1 MGNHTAFRWQ
11 WACHAWRAEF
21 HSGYCVYV
29 VTQYKYTDQ
38 VQGHSS
44 LPSGPHL
51 SFSLRSWTWWG
62 VNPLNLNGRREPI
75 TKAKL
80 NWIFFQM
87 WILDTKWSD
96 LWAKPWHVWWR
107 LVLSSSGSLN
117 RSSKNS
123 SGLSPRSVLIVTW
136 AHHLLH
142 VKSVYYLPFPYKT
155 TFASQGW
162 WSLLDWVKLMYNISY
177 GITLDLFSGFI
188 FIDPYILDIF
198 LHIYVFFNI
207 LF

>member
-1 MGNHTAFRWQ
+1 
-11 WACHAWRAEF
+11 
-21 HSGYCVYV
+21 
-29 VTQYKYTDQ
+29 
-38 VQGHSS
+38 
-44 LPSGPHL
+44 
-51 SFSLRSWTWWG
+51 
-62 VNPLNLNGRREPI
+62 
-75 TKAKL
+75 
-80 NWIFFQM
+80 M

-96 LWAKPWHVWWR
+96 LWAKQWHVWWR

-123 SGLSPRSVLIVTW
+123 SGLSPCSVLIVTW

-177 GITLDLFSGFI
+177 GITLDLFSGFT

-198 LHIYVFFNI
+198 LHIYVFLIFYFKTGSHYEA
-207 LF
+207 LTLLELASRWRWHQPYPVLLASAV